1 MPVDSWIVEMTEM
14 PNSRVRSHK
23 GDGRIIAAA
32 SWPAASR
39 GFSLIELMVSI
50 LVLSIVMGALFQFM
64 SMMSRR
70 YTQAQRTSG
79 ISQTGKSVMELLT
92 MDVGQAG
99 YYPGR
104 NTTTSAAVTTV
115 GAQSVTLAD
124 TTGIFPGSVII
135 VDTGMNQE
143 PVPLSAVTHSSN
155 TVTGLFRLDH
165 LTGVPVR
172 LSEVPYPEGV
182 LAPVKRD
189 ATGNLVADTTG
200 SNATTLKL
208 MGDFRD
214 DGTLRYVE
222 YRYRSATSSA
232 TACSTP
238 PCALWRSDSC
248 VPGTATGC
256 TITTQNA
263 AVKVAD
269 NLMNTATA
277 GVFSYFVLCRTGT
290 LPTLAYVT
298 YLNSSYTTAITP
310 CSSVAHFYVLG
321 VQANLNLRT
330 QASVERGSGGPV
342 TIEVQQTIVPR
353 NLRHALE
360 VSLDGLQRWVPDKP
374 TTVPRSP

>member
-1 MPVDSWIVEMTEM
+1 MTEM

-32 SWPAASR
+32 RWPADGR
-39 GFSLIELMVSI
+39 GFSLIELTVSI

-115 GAQSVTLAD
+115 GAQSVTLTD

-172 LSEVPYPEGV
+172 LSEVPYPEGI
-182 LAPVKRD
+182 LAPIKRD
-189 ATGNLVADTTG
+189 STGSLVVDTTG

-256 TITTQNA
+256 TITTQSA

-269 NLMNTATA
+269 NLMNTATG
-277 GVFSYFVLCRTGT
+277 GVFEYLVLCRAGT

-298 YLNSSYTTAITP
+298 YLNSSLTAAASP
-310 CSSVAHFYVLG
+310 CFSLAHSCVLG
-321 VQANLNLRT
+321 VVVNLEPRT
-330 QASVERGSGGPV
+330 QVSVERGAGGPV
-342 TIEVQQTIVPR
+342 KIAVQKTLAPR
-353 NLRHALE
+353 NIRHAME
-360 VSLDGLQRWVPDKP
+360 VSLDGLQRWVPEKP
-374 TTVPRSP
+374 TTVPLAP

>member
-1 MPVDSWIVEMTEM
+1 MDPWIFEMTEIS
-14 PNSRVRSHK
+14 NSRVRLHK

-32 SWPAASR
+32 SRPAGSR

-50 LVLSIVMGALFQFM
+50 LVLSIVLGALFQFM

-79 ISQTGKSVMELLT
+79 ISQAGKSVMELLT

-115 GAQSVTLAD
+115 GAQSVTLTD

-172 LSEVPYPEGV
+172 LSEVPYPEGI

-189 ATGNLVADTTG
+189 STGNLVADTTG

-222 YRYRSATSSA
+222 YRYRSATSGA

-330 QASVERGSGGPV
+330 QVSVERGAGGPV

-353 NLRHALE
+353 NIRHALE

-374 TTVPRSP
+374 TTVPLAP